1 MIGRIPILDV
11 EPVLECGRRPAKAV
25 VGETF
30 PVSATVFREGHEM
43 LGTGVVLRG
52 PDGQRSPLVYMRELA
67 PGMDR
72 YGADVTVTAQG
83 LWYFQ
88 VEAWGDPI
96 AHWRHDAAIKVPLGL
111 EAELMLVEGAL
122 LFERAARGVRGDSTG
137 WRAQSA
143 QASLAAQGTPAAQAS
158 PTAQA
163 SPEPP
168 KPAPPPSDQS
178 RRAPLPP
185 APPQLSTATATT
197 SAARAGQRWANAA
210 QAAQAARTARA
221 TLRQVAAQLRD
232 RALPPWDRLNAAS
245 APEVRAILAQ
255 YPLRD
260 LVTRSARYPV
270 IVDRQRALY
279 GAWYE
284 FFPRSEGV
292 EIDPMGYREPRSG
305 TFRTAARRLDGIAD
319 MGFDVV
325 YLPPVHPIGT
335 TARKGANNVLQA
347 APGDP
352 GSPWAIGAPEGGHDA
367 IHPDLGTF
375 ADFDAFVRRTRE
387 LGMEVALDLALQT
400 SPDHPWVTEHPE
412 WFTKRADGRIA
423 YAENPPKKY
432 QDIYPLN
439 FDHDPAG
446 IYVEV
451 LRIVRQWMAHG
462 VRIFRVDNPHTKPL
476 AFWERLLGEIARTD
490 PDVLFLAEAFTRPA
504 MMRALA
510 EIGFHQSYT
519 YFTWRNS
526 SAELSDYLRE
536 LSGPAAAYM
545 RPNFF
550 ANTPDILHE
559 YLQHGGPPA
568 FKIRAVLASMLS
580 PTWGIYSGYELCES
594 TPVRPGS
601 EEYLDSEK
609 YQFRPRDWEQA
620 QQGPAGIAP
629 YIARLN
635 AIRKAHP
642 ALHWLRNLRFHH
654 VDQPELICFSKRDP
668 QEEDTVLVI
677 VNLDPHQPREATV
690 WLDLPAL
697 GLESNA
703 DFVVTDELSGQSYRW
718 GRANYVR
725 LDPGYEPAHIF
736 QVKTSPS
743 A

>member
-1 MIGRIPILDV
+1 VIGRIPILDV
-11 EPVLECGRRPAKAV
+11 EPVLDCGRRPAKAV
-25 VGETF
+25 TGETF

-52 PDGQRSPLVYMRELA
+52 PDGQRSPLVYLRELE
-67 PGMDR
+67 PGTDR
-72 YGADVTVTAQG
+72 YGADVTVTAEG
-83 LWYFQ
+83 LWFFQ

-96 AHWRHDAAIKVPLGL
+96 AHWWHDAAIKVPRGL
-111 EAELMLVEGAL
+111 ETELMLAEGAL
-122 LFERAARGVRGDSTG
+122 LFERAARGIRGDAAA
-137 WRAQSA
+137 WRARVA
-143 QASLAAQGTPAAQAS
+143 QAGPASRAGTVLGTTPAGSGQA
-158 PTAQA
+158 
-163 SPEPP
+163 
-168 KPAPPPSDQS
+168 
-178 RRAPLPP
+178 
-185 APPQLSTATATT
+185 STATAIAGATAT
-197 SAARAGQRWANAA
+197 SAGQRWANAA
-210 QAAQAARTARA
+210 QAVQAARTARA
-221 TLRQVAAQLRD
+221 TLRQVAVQLRD
-232 RALPPWDRLNAAS
+232 RALPPWDRLAAAS

-260 LVTRSARYPV
+260 LVSRSARYPV
-270 IVDRQRALY
+270 IVHRQRALY

-305 TFRTAARRLDGIAD
+305 TFRTAARRLDGVAD

-325 YLPPVHPIGT
+325 YLPPIHPIGT
-335 TARKGANNVLQA
+335 TARKGANNVLEA

-367 IHPDLGTF
+367 IHPDLGTL
-375 ADFDAFVRRTRE
+375 ADFDAFVGRTRE
-387 LGMEVALDLALQT
+387 LGMEVAIDLALQT

-439 FDHDPAG
+439 FDHDPGG
-446 IYVEV
+446 IYAEV

-476 AFWERLLGEIARTD
+476 AFWERLLAEIARTD

-550 ANTPDILHE
+550 VNTPDILHE

-568 FKIRAVLASMLS
+568 FKIRAVLAAMLS
-580 PTWGIYSGYELCES
+580 PAWGIYSGYELCENV
-594 TPVRPGS
+594 PVRPGS

-609 YQFRPRDWEQA
+609 YQFRPRDWELA
-620 QQGPAGIAP
+620 QQGPTGIAP

-654 VDQPELICFSKRDP
+654 VDQPELICFSKRAP
-668 QEEDTVLVI
+668 LEEDTVLVV

-697 GLESNA
+697 GLESDA
-703 DFVVTDELSGQSYRW
+703 DFVVTDELSGQSFRW